1 MNVLIVEPGQDPKSA
16 EIENT
21 LAAKQTVVG
30 GLIEM
35 VCPPSHT
42 DDAVILCNEEGKF
55 NGSMPNRPICLEDGT
70 PYDVIF
76 GTFMI
81 CRAPADSED
90 FDELTEAQIET
101 YAEMY
106 R

>member
-1 MNVLIVEPGQDPKSA
+1 MKILIVEPGQNPKPA
-16 EIENT
+16 EIKNT
-21 LAAKQTVVG
+21 LAAKQAVVG

-35 VCPPSHT
+35 VCPPNHI

-55 NGSMPNRPICLEDGT
+55 NGSMPNRPIRLEDGT

-90 FDELTEAQIET
+90 FEELTESQIEL
-101 YAEMY
+101 YKELY

>member
-1 MNVLIVEPGQDPKSA
+1 MKILIVEPGQNPKTA

-35 VCPPSHT
+35 VCPPNHA

-55 NGSMPNRPICLEDGT
+55 NGSMPNRMIRLEDGT

-81 CRAPADSED
+81 CRAPSDTED
-90 FDELTEAQIET
+90 FDGLTEDQIKM
-101 YAEMY
+101 YVEMY